1 MLSHKMLRPSRKKA
15 RKVGGTTGQR
25 TTKDVKHRQRRRKH
39 KSMENPRAPVVP
51 TPTCLQHRT
60 ESQGL
65 QEDAVGDFTKYEEHP
80 GTSGAGFCK
89 HQ

>member
-1 MLSHKMLRPSRKKA
+1 
-15 RKVGGTTGQR
+15 
-25 TTKDVKHRQRRRKH
+25 
-39 KSMENPRAPVVP
+39 MENPRAPVVP